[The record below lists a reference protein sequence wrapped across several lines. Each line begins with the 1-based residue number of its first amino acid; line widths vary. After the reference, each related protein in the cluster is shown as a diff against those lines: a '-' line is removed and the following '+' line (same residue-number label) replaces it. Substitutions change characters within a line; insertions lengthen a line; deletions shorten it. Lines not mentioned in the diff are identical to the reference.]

1 MEPPVT
7 DTTHGVGLF
16 GRVIQEH
23 RRTVY
28 LLIAAFVANLLLYA
42 FVVYP
47 LAQRVANVEQS
58 TMAAE
63 RTLAAARAE
72 HDKANGTFT
81 GKERASKELATFYST
96 VLAQDMTGARR
107 LTYGR
112 MRRLAEQSHITY
124 ERATYHPV
132 TERGSNLTQFKV
144 DLELEGNWADIRTFI
159 HAIETAPEFVVID
172 NVELSEASNSGGAL
186 RVTVALST
194 YFRNA
199 AK

>member
-1 MEPPVT
+1 MGPPVT
-7 DTTHGVGLF
+7 DTTQSVGLV
-16 GRVIQEH
+16 GRVVEEH

-28 LLIAAFVANLLLYA
+28 LLIAAFIGNVLLYA

-72 HDKANGTFT
+72 HNKASGTFT
-81 GKERASKELATFYST
+81 GKERAAKELATFYTT
-96 VLAQDMTGARR
+96 VLAQDMTGARK

-112 MRRLAEQSHITY
+112 MRRLAEQSHLSYDRANY
-124 ERATYHPV
+124 ETE
-132 TERGSNLTQFKV
+132 TERDSHLTKFKV
-144 DLELEGNWADIRTFI
+144 KMELEGNWADIRTFI

-172 NVELSEASNSGGAL
+172 NVELSESANGRAAL
-186 RVTVALST
+186 KVAVALST

-199 AK
+199 Q

>member
-1 MEPPVT
+1 VT
-7 DTTHGVGLF
+7 DTTHGVGLV
-16 GRVIQEH
+16 GRVVQEH

-28 LLIAAFVANLLLYA
+28 LLIAAFVANVLLYA

-72 HDKANGTFT
+72 HGKANGTFT
-81 GKERASKELATFYST
+81 GKERATKELATFYST

-112 MRRLAEQSHITY
+112 MRRLAEQAHLTY
-124 ERATYHPV
+124 DRATYQPV
-132 TERGSNLTQFKV
+132 TERGSNLTKFKV
-144 DLELEGNWADIRTFI
+144 DMELEGSWTDIRTFI

-172 NVELSEASNSGGAL
+172 NVELTETTNASGAL
-186 RVTVALST
+186 KVTVALST
-194 YFRNA
+194 YFRNPA
-199 AK
+199 Q

>member
-7 DTTHGVGLF
+7 DTTHGVGLI
-16 GRVIQEH
+16 GRVVQEH

-28 LLIAAFVANLLLYA
+28 LLIAAFIGNVLLYA

-47 LAQRVANVEQS
+47 LARRVANVEQS

-72 HDKANGTFT
+72 HSKANGTFT

-112 MRRLAEQSHITY
+112 MRRLAEQSHLTY
-124 ERATYHPV
+124 DRASYEPV
-132 TERGSNLTQFKV
+132 TERGSNLTKFKV
-144 DLELEGNWADIRTFI
+144 NMELEGNWADIRTFI
-159 HAIETAPEFVVID
+159 HTIETAPEFIVID
-172 NVELSEASNSGGAL
+172 NVELSEASAGRGSL
-186 RVTVALST
+186 RVTVVLST

-199 AK
+199 AQ

>member
-16 GRVIQEH
+16 GRVLEEH
-23 RRTVY
+23 RRSVY
-28 LLIAAFVANLLLYA
+28 LLIAAFIGNVLLYA

-58 TMAAE
+58 TMVAE
-63 RTLAAARAE
+63 RTLAAARAD
-72 HDKANGTFT
+72 HSKASGTFT
-81 GKERASKELATFYST
+81 GKEKATKELATFYTT

-112 MRRLAEQSHITY
+112 MRRLAEQSHLSYDRASY
-124 ERATYHPV
+124 EPV
-132 TERGSNLTQFKV
+132 TERGSNLTKFKV
-144 DLELEGNWADIRTFI
+144 NMELEGNRADIRPFI
-159 HAIETAPEFVVID
+159 HAIETAPEFIVID
-172 NVELSEASNSGGAL
+172 NVELSETTNGRGAL

-194 YFRNA
+194 FFRNA
-199 AK
+199 AQ